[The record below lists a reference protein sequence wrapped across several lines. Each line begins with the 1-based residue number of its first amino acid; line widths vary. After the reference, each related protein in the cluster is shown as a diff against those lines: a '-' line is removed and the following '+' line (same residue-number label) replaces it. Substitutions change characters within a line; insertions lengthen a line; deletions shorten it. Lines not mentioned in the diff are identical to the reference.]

1 MAQATNLAFSA
12 SPDKP
17 RDGTPDQP
25 EPERSDDD
33 LVAAAQRDRHAFAP
47 LYARYQP
54 RVYAFALRRL
64 GDADRADDVTSQ
76 VFVRVLKALPAYEAG
91 KHAESFQA
99 WLFTITRNV
108 VTDTHRRERAHL
120 PVTELEAVADSGPD
134 PMELA
139 IATEARAQLRHL
151 LDALTP
157 TQRRIVELRLG
168 GLTGQEIADR
178 LGMSL
183 AATKSAQYRAFAR
196 LRDAMQRAE
205 PDQRPP
211 RGPMS

>member
-1 MAQATNLAFSA
+1 MARNLAFTA
-12 SPDKP
+12 SLDEA
-17 RDGTPDQP
+17 RDATPDHPDPADQSD
-25 EPERSDDD
+25 RSDDD
-33 LVAAAQRDRHAFAP
+33 LVAAAQRDSNAFAP

-76 VFVRVLKALPAYEAG
+76 VFVRVLKALPTYRAG
-91 KHAESFQA
+91 KHTESFQA

-108 VTDTHRRERAHL
+108 VTDAHRRERTHL
-120 PVTELEAVADSGPD
+120 PVAHLAAVADTGPG
-134 PMELA
+134 PVEQA
-139 IATEARAQLRHL
+139 IAAEARAQLRTL

-157 TQRRIVELRLG
+157 TQRRIVELRLS

-178 LGMSL
+178 LGISL

-196 LRDAMQRAE
+196 LRDLMQ
-205 PDQRPP
+205 DHQRPS
-211 RGPMS
+211 RGPKR